1 MLEPKE
7 AFKKSTFPTDK
18 EINEFHFILSS
29 LLRWDLPNELK
40 EQYIANSLVALEFYH
55 SQYLFNCVSRKDVF
69 DVLLGDRLKVDPK
82 YIRRLFQLQ
91 TNVELYARYQSICT
105 NRKAT
110 SKYISLLSELIDSF
124 DNPENDNKLI
134 DFKKILNKWIN
145 S

>member
-7 AFKKSTFPTDK
+7 AFKKSTFSTDK

-29 LLRWDLPNELK
+29 LLRWDLPDDLK
-40 EQYIANSLVALEFYH
+40 EQHIANSLVALEFYH
-55 SQYLFNCVSRKDVF
+55 SQYLLNCVSGKDVY
-69 DVLLGDRLKVDPK
+69 DVLLGNRLKVDPK

-105 NRKAT
+105 NRKAER
-110 SKYISLLSELIDSF
+110 KYIRLLLELIDSF
-124 DNPENDNKLI
+124 DNPENDNRLI

-145 S
+145 N

>member
-1 MLEPKE
+1 MLELKE
-7 AFKKSTFPTDK
+7 EFKKSTFPTDK

-55 SQYLFNCVSRKDVF
+55 SQYLFNCVSGKDVY

-124 DNPENDNKLI
+124 DNTENDNKLI